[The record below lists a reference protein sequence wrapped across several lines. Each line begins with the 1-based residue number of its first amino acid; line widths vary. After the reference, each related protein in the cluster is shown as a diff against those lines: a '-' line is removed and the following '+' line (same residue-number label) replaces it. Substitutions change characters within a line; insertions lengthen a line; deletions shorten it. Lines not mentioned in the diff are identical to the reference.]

1 MKRDAALTRG
11 RPAGR
16 AGVSVLLACRARC
29 RPDRYGL
36 CGSSGPG
43 TELNTSVSGT
53 VSIGSG
59 VACGGI
65 VEATTDASLS
75 GSPAL
80 GNATIHVEICVT
92 SVVPND
98 QFFGTFVIDS
108 LLGTIT
114 GTAVISSPDPPGANP
129 QRITGTLTPT
139 GGTGPLRHVD
149 GPITVN
155 LMSFGTYP
163 APVTGTLSAPV
174 RCTSARTLVTGR
186 RLVASRLTVDHHV
199 RLLSQLRRAY
209 PRRGATHADRE
220 GYAAA
225 LEPRFEH
232 DRLSALAPC
241 DYQFCG
247 TLVCAV
253 GRKPTEENDEGQS

>member
-16 AGVSVLLACRARC
+16 AGVSVLLACLALGVVLTGTAFAG
-29 RPDRYGL
+29 PPGL
-36 CGSSGPG
+36 
-43 TELNTSVSGT
+43 ERKLNTSVSGT

-108 LLGTIT
+108 RLGTIT

-139 GGTGPLRHVD
+139 GGSGPLRHVD

-174 RCTSARTLVTGR
+174 
-186 RLVASRLTVDHHV
+186 
-199 RLLSQLRRAY
+199 
-209 PRRGATHADRE
+209 
-220 GYAAA
+220 
-225 LEPRFEH
+225 
-232 DRLSALAPC
+232 
-241 DYQFCG
+241 
-247 TLVCAV
+247 
-253 GRKPTEENDEGQS
+253 